1 MMIGDG
7 LNDAGA
13 LKQADVGIV
22 ISDKTNNFSPACDG
36 ILEAAKFG
44 SLLNQMKYLR
54 KAKYVIYGAFLLAF
68 LYNGIGLS
76 FAITGHLSPVVAA
89 ILMPLS
95 SITVIVYGVIMSY
108 LGFSLH
114 LENNKSNKN

>member
-13 LKQADVGIV
+13 LKQANVGIV
-22 ISDKTNNFSPACDG
+22 ISDKENNFSPSCDG
-36 ILEAAKFG
+36 ILDARNFG
-44 SLLNQMKYLR
+44 SLLSQLKYLR
-54 KAKYVIYGAFLLAF
+54 SAKYIIYGAFVLAF
-68 LYNGIGLS
+68 LYNGIGLA

-95 SITVIVYGVIMSY
+95 SITIILYGIIMSY
-108 LGFSLH
+108 LCYIHSQK
-114 LENNKSNKN
+114 EN